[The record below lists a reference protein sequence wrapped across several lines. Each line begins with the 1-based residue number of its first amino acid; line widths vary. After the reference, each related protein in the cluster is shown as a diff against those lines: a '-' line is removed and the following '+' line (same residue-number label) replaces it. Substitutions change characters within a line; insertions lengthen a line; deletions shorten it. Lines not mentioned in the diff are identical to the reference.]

1 MTISIYGDSGSGSFR
16 RVWTAAK
23 HMGIQFEHIP
33 VDLLKGESQA
43 AEFLAISPVG
53 RVPVLVDGDIVI
65 SEASAINLYL
75 AEKFDSP
82 LLPKGTARYE
92 TLQWMFWSAEHWRVF
107 SSYLFNERIG
117 KRVMGVAEDPT
128 MVEFIFT
135 NIRSNAAMLDKHLEG
150 KKFIVGEQVTLADFD
165 IAAPFSQMAR
175 TKTPYDEFPNIMAWQ
190 QRLLDEVPAWKE
202 TKELLDDR
210 MDRAFS
216 AFGIT
221 F

>member
-1 MTISIYGDSGSGSFR
+1 MTISIYGDTGSGSFR
-16 RVWTAAK
+16 RVLTAAK
-23 HMGIQFEHIP
+23 HMGIEFEHIP
-33 VDLLKGESQA
+33 VDLLEGESQA
-43 AEFLAISPVG
+43 PEFLTINPAG
-53 RVPVLVDGDIVI
+53 RVPVLVEGDTVI

-82 LLPKGTARYE
+82 LLPKGDARYE
-92 TLQWMFWSAEHWRVF
+92 TIKWMFWAAEHWRVF

-117 KRVMGVAEDPT
+117 KRVMGVKEDPT
-128 MVEFIFT
+128 MVEFIFN
-135 NIRSNAAMLDKHLEG
+135 NIRANAAVLDKHLED
-150 KKFIVGEQVTLADFD
+150 KKFIVGNQVTLADFD

-175 TKTPYDEFPNIMAWQ
+175 TKLPYAEFPNIMAWQ

-202 TKELLDDR
+202 TKQLLDHR
-210 MDRAFS
+210 MDSAFS

>member
-23 HMGIQFEHIP
+23 HMAIEFEHIQI
-33 VDLLKGESQA
+33 DLLKGESQA
-43 AEFLAISPVG
+43 PEFLAINPVG
-53 RVPVLVDGDIVI
+53 RVPVLVDGDTII

-82 LLPKGTARYE
+82 LLPEGKARYE

-117 KRVMGVAEDPT
+117 KRLMGAAEDPT
-128 MVEFIFT
+128 LVEFILS
-135 NIRSNAAMLDKHLEG
+135 NIRSNAATLNQHLAG
-150 KKFIVGEQVTLADFD
+150 KRFIVGDQVTLADFD

-190 QRLLDEVPAWKE
+190 QRLLDEVPAWQE
-202 TKELLDDR
+202 TKALLDDR
-210 MDRAFS
+210 LDRAFS
-216 AFGIT
+216 TLGIT